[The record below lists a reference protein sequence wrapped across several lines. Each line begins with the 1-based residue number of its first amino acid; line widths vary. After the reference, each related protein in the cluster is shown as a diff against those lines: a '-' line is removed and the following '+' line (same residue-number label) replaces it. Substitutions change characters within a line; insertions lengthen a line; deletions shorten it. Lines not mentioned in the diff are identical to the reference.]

1 MSLIESVTHN
11 DDFLTIDWQDGHQSR
26 HALIWLR
33 DNDPAYFHPDTG
45 ERNHD
50 LLTIPERMADAVI
63 LSNGRGGCALLV

>member
-1 MSLIESVTHN
+1 MSPIESVTHN

-33 DNDPAYFHPDTG
+33 DNDPAGFHPDTG

-50 LLTIPERMADAVI
+50 LLTIPEQPT
-63 LSNGRGGCALLV
+63 LSSSATEEGGAAPLLV